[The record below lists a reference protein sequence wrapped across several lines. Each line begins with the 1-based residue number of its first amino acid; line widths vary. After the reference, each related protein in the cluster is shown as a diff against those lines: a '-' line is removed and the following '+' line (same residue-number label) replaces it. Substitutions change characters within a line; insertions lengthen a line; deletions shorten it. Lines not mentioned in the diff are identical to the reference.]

1 MHPRSF
7 SLVSALFT
15 VTFSACGLQAFAQS
29 PSLLNL
35 NPALATASSSS
46 SLDPDADTVPASQA
60 NAVLN
65 SAKPASGPVRPFST
79 AGVAVTVGF
88 LGIGGQVAVPL
99 SERTNLRGEGNFLSY
114 NSATYNND
122 GISYKGSLKL
132 RSAEML
138 LDWFPFHGSFRL
150 SPGVE
155 IYDGLSASASLSVPP
170 GHSFTLNHTDYYS
183 SATNPITGTALLTT
197 RKAAPMFT
205 WGWGNIVPRHGHIS
219 VPLEMG
225 FIYQG
230 APKVALTLAGNA
242 CDSPGVNCRPAATDS
257 GIQSNLAAQQKVVSD
272 DVGKYFRFYPVVS
285 LGFSYKF

>member
-1 MHPRSF
+1 MRVRSF
-7 SLVSALFT
+7 SLVSALLL
-15 VTFSACGLQAFAQS
+15 VTFTACGLQAVAQS
-29 PSLLNL
+29 PSSLNL
-35 NPALATASSSS
+35 SPALAATSSSS
-46 SLDPDADTVPASQA
+46 SLDQGSEAAPASQV

-65 SAKPASGPVRPFST
+65 SVKPASGSIRPFST

-99 SERTNLRGEGNFLSY
+99 SERTNLRGEGNFFSY
-114 NSATYNND
+114 NSASYTND
-122 GISYKGSLKL
+122 GITYKGTLKL

-155 IYDGLSASASLSVPP
+155 IYNGLNAAANLSVPP
-170 GHSFTLNHTDYYS
+170 GQSFTLNHVSYYS
-183 SATNPITGTALLTT
+183 SQTVPVTGTALLTA

-205 WGWGNIVPRHGHIS
+205 LGWGNIVPRHGHIS
-219 VPLEMG
+219 VPFEVG

-257 GIQSNLAAQQKVVSD
+257 GIQANLAAQQKVVSD
-272 DVGKYFRFYPVVS
+272 DIGQYFRFYPVVS

>member
-7 SLVSALFT
+7 SLVSALLT
-15 VTFSACGLQAFAQS
+15 VTFTACGVQAFAQS
-29 PSLLNL
+29 PTSLNL
-35 NPALATASSSS
+35 NPALAAASSSS
-46 SLDPDADTVPASQA
+46 SLDSDSDAAPAAQA
-60 NAVLN
+60 NAILN
-65 SAKPASGPVRPFST
+65 SAKLSSGSIRPFST

-99 SERTNLRGEGNFLSY
+99 SERTNLRGEGNFFSY
-114 NSATYNND
+114 NSATYTND
-122 GISYKGSLKL
+122 GISYKGDLKL

-155 IYDGLSASASLSVPP
+155 IYNGLNVSASLAVPP
-170 GHSFTLNHTDYYS
+170 GQSFTLNNTGYYS

-205 WGWGNIVPRHGHIS
+205 FGWGNIVPRHGHIS

-230 APKVALTLAGNA
+230 APKVALTMAGDA
-242 CDSPGVNCRPAATDS
+242 CNYNGANCRPAATDS
-257 GIQSNLAAQQKVVSD
+257 GIQANLAAQQKVVSD
-272 DVGKYFRFYPVVS
+272 DVGKYFRFYPVFS